1 MNRATLAIVCLAVVA
16 MLMQARNGQEVPG
29 AAGTPGKPRD
39 GRQPLTLTH
48 VANSGVLLATGTN
61 KVLIDALFTAAPPEY
76 RSPDPATLDKMV
88 TGAAPFDEVNLVLVT
103 HNHPDHF
110 DAGMAARYLEAF
122 PKVVLAAPADAV
134 EDLRTRAANW
144 AKLAPRVVVFDLT
157 VGEQAT
163 RTVAGFTL
171 TAYRTWHSGQR
182 ESPMN
187 LMYSLRFG
195 GWQIFHEGDS
205 DATLDEFREF
215 GLGGSAIDLA
225 LVHFWFP
232 LVPETAT
239 LLQEVLRPAH
249 IGLTHL
255 PVRLEGDAP
264 GKIDQVRSHYRDIFL
279 LLPGMPV
286 KLFPA
291 QPNPAVLTPVS
302 P

>member
-1 MNRATLAIVCLAVVA
+1 MKRTMLAISLLTVATLVLH
-16 MLMQARNGQEVPG
+16 ARIGGVTPDSAGSLGGPG
-29 AAGTPGKPRD
+29 S
-39 GRQPLTLTH
+39 GRQSLALTR

-76 RSPDPATLDKMV
+76 RSPDPATLDKML
-88 TGAAPFDEVNLVLVT
+88 TGAAPFDEVSLVLVT
-103 HNHPDHF
+103 HNHPDHL
-110 DAGMAARYLEAF
+110 DAGLAARYLETF
-122 PKVVLAAPADAV
+122 PKIILAAPADAV
-134 EDLRTRAANW
+134 EDLRTRAADW
-144 AKLAPRVVVFDLT
+144 AKLAPRVVVFDLA

-215 GLGGSAIDLA
+215 GLGRSAIDLA
-225 LVHFWFP
+225 LVHYWFP

-291 QPNPAVLTPVS
+291 QPNPAVPTPVS